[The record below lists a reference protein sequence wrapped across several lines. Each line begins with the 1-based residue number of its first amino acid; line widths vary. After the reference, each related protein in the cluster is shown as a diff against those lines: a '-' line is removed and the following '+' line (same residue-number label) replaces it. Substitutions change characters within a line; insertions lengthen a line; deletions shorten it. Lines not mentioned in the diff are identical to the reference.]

1 MRFSGSNGFRA
12 DGGVKHQVGVCG
24 PRACGGEY
32 PPRFQLSEVRLA
44 EEFGVNR
51 DTVRNATRSLREKGW
66 ITTTPALGSFVAD
79 ERPRG

>member
-1 MRFSGSNGFRA
+1 MVPARA
-12 DGGVKHQVGVCG
+12 GVVPSRRPTPRRRSRG

>member
-1 MRFSGSNGFRA
+1 MVPRPCAASGKGSG
-12 DGGVKHQVGVCG
+12 G

-51 DTVRNATRSLREKGW
+51 DTVRKATRSLREKGW